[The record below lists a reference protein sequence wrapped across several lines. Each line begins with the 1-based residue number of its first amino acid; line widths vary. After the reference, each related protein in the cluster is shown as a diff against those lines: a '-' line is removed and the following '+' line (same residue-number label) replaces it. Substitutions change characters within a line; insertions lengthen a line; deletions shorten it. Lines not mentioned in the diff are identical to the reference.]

1 MECSLFWNV
10 KVNAWV
16 CRKSMVLNL
25 GNRSSN
31 FHVSKLDC
39 IEYRQVGVCLVAL
52 LFLKAEN
59 ISIGRQTFGGAC
71 WLPRLGL
78 DAACCT
84 HSPQPGPQTRPEL
97 CADKHF
103 AKRSQLSRSWA
114 SGFRVPPWN
123 QRDQTLLPEH
133 SKAQV
138 SSGPCML
145 LGWQAH
151 CSLELRESLYLILE
165 KRFFFFKL
173 LWKGRGVVWLN
184 LDLDTL
190 LFT

>member
-1 MECSLFWNV
+1 
-10 KVNAWV
+10 
-16 CRKSMVLNL
+16 MVLNL

-114 SGFRVPPWN
+114 SGF
-123 QRDQTLLPEH
+123 
-133 SKAQV
+133 
-138 SSGPCML
+138 
-145 LGWQAH
+145 
-151 CSLELRESLYLILE
+151 
-165 KRFFFFKL
+165 
-173 LWKGRGVVWLN
+173 
-184 LDLDTL
+184 
-190 LFT
+190 